1 MSNNIL
7 THQMVA
13 REAAAILAEE
23 SPFIMNINRGR
34 QDEFGEAV
42 NGYKKGNTVKIKIPP
57 TGVVFDGA
65 QFAAGGAATDHAET
79 EVNLKLD
86 TQKHIALQF
95 GATEKLLNITDFKE
109 RILRPQMRTL
119 ASVVEADLLSRAYA
133 CVPNLVG
140 SPGSVPS
147 AMKTYAQAR
156 AKLENY
162 LAPPGERSVI
172 FSSEAN
178 TELVDASKA
187 LFHAGKEI
195 ERGFLRGRIGE
206 AQGADFYEHQSVPV
220 HTNGTATSM
229 GAVDGATESGST
241 ISFKTLTNG
250 WTIKKGTV
258 FTIAG
263 VYAVHP
269 LTGVAYGSAAANLQQ
284 FVVMADK
291 TVSGTTADL
300 EIYPP
305 IVATGPNKTVSALP
319 ADGALTTLVGSVSTG
334 YRQNLMFHRDAFTA
348 AFAPL
353 PVLASCE
360 GYTARLP
367 NGLSVR
373 VMTFG
378 DGNNDYE
385 RTRIDVLY
393 GFTGVRALHACRI
406 TQ

>member
-1 MSNNIL
+1 MPNNIL

-42 NGYKKGNTVKIKIPP
+42 NGYKKGDTVKIKIPP

-65 QFAAGGAATDHAET
+65 QFAAGGSATDHT
-79 EVNLKLD
+79 EQEVSLSID

-95 GATEKLLNITDFKE
+95 GAKEKLLDITDFKE

-119 ASVVEADLLSRAYA
+119 ASVVEADLLSRAYYR
-133 CVPNLVG
+133 VPNVVG
-140 SPGSVPS
+140 SAGSVPS

-156 AKLENY
+156 QKLQAY
-162 LAPPGERSVI
+162 LAPPGERSCI

-178 TELVDASKA
+178 TELVDASKQ
-187 LFHAGKEI
+187 LFHASKAV
-195 ERGFLRGRIGE
+195 ERGFLRGDIGE
-206 AQGADFYEHQSVPV
+206 AQGANFYEHQSVPL
-220 HTNGTATSM
+220 HTNGTATSL
-229 GAVDGATESGST
+229 GSVDGANESGST
-241 ISFKTLTNG
+241 ISFKSLTTA
-250 WTIKKGTV
+250 WTIKKGTI

-269 LTGVAYGSAAANLQQ
+269 LTGLPYGSTTAHLQQ
-284 FVVMADK
+284 FVVTADK
-291 TVSGTTADL
+291 TVSGTTADI

-305 IVATGPNKTVSALP
+305 IIASGPNKTVSALP
-319 ADGALTTLVGSVSTG
+319 ADGASTTLFGSASTG

-367 NGLSVR
+367 NGLNVR

-393 GFTGVRALHACRI
+393 GFAAVRGLHACRI